1 MRILTIDI
9 SSSFPIF
16 PGTEHK
22 YPYDWR
28 TKKPTIFRATEQ
40 WFASVEG
47 FRHTAMDA
55 IGHVKWVPPQ
65 VYYFSTFR
73 CYIIPLICKMFFF
86 FLIDVPLIIFWCCL
100 LLIYMNCLGS
110 KQNLIN
116 DFYSLRL
123 VHITT
128 KDMGCSHSSILS
140 SSV

>member
-86 FLIDVPLIIFWCCL
+86 FL
-100 LLIYMNCLGS
+100 
-110 KQNLIN
+110 
-116 DFYSLRL
+116 
-123 VHITT
+123 
-128 KDMGCSHSSILS
+128 
-140 SSV
+140 